1 MKGAGVAK
9 SEAFQEKIRQLGALV
24 GELDAEAGEQS
35 RSSAREL
42 VQLLMEVHGTAIERL
57 LEIVFESGPSGEAIL
72 LKAGDDSIVRPLL
85 LLYSLHSE
93 DLETRVLKALD
104 RAAARLRKH
113 NSEVEI
119 ISIREGAIQLKIN
132 ISGHACGSTAK
143 TVKALV
149 EECVYDVAPDLVS
162 LQILGPDE
170 ETSSGFVSLD
180 SLLNHP
186 LPAPATV
193 LHDVEVVAAD

>member
-104 RAAARLRKH
+104 RAAA
-113 NSEVEI
+113 
-119 ISIREGAIQLKIN
+119 
-132 ISGHACGSTAK
+132 
-143 TVKALV
+143 
-149 EECVYDVAPDLVS
+149 
-162 LQILGPDE
+162 
-170 ETSSGFVSLD
+170 
-180 SLLNHP
+180 
-186 LPAPATV
+186 
-193 LHDVEVVAAD
+193 